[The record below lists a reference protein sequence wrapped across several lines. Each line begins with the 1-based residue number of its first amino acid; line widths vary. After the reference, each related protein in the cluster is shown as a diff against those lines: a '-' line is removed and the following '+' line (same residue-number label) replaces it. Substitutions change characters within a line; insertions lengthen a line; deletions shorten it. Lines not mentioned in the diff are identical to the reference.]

1 MFPLRRERPFS
12 SRLPR
17 CWRRK
22 FFLLASLLAYRANSQ
37 SPRLLL
43 PSAITRMPIA
53 TLSGLVMPSRILQ
66 PVSSILLVLAA
77 DPIDGRPLFLVWSAP
92 VRLLF
97 LSSISFLTFP
107 LLVSGESGNAALSE
121 ALRSSPQGASL
132 DGLRIESPEFLAR
145 LESAVLGDL
154 VVLHHTI
161 FAVERQCT
169 FLLSELSGIQG
180 ALSASGTKAGSPD
193 GAASADPRRGA
204 SAPTPIILEP
214 SCF

>member
-1 MFPLRRERPFS
+1 
-12 SRLPR
+12 
-17 CWRRK
+17 
-22 FFLLASLLAYRANSQ
+22 
-37 SPRLLL
+37 
-43 PSAITRMPIA
+43 MPIA

-66 PVSSILLVLAA
+66 PVSSILLVLVA

-161 FAVERQCT
+161 FAAERQRT

-180 ALSASGTKAGSPD
+180 ALSASGTEAGSPD
-193 GAASADPRRGA
+193 GAASADPGHSA